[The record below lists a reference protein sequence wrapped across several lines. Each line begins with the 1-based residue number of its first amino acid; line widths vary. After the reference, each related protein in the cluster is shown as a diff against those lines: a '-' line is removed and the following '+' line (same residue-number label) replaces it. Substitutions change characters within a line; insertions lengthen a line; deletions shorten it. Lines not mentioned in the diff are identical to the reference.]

1 MLQAIEFTKLDPLHD
16 YFQRFAEATAAGVL

>member
-16 YFQRFAEATAAGVL
+16 YFQRLAEATAAGVL